1 MSRFVHKEPEELV
14 QRGGIVS
21 DKMTHEE
28 RVAFVEELDIGRESA
43 ELFVDAR
50 DANELGENGDGF
62 VAAMTFFYGAMQ
74 QSKKFSL
81 PFDKMEWARRFF
93 SDNEDL
99 EFMRQVALTAKKL
112 KMEELHDAM
121 MEFSTGAFYQ
131 NRHKHRPGI
140 TIVHTGGVDPSK
152 LQELYA
158 VDKSRPAEPFGGE
171 TQFTVHQLPE

>member
-21 DKMTHEE
+21 DKMTYEE
-28 RVAFVEELDIGRESA
+28 RVTFAEQLGISHESA
-43 ELFVDAR
+43 ELFVGAQ
-50 DANELGENGDGF
+50 DANQLGERDDGF
-62 VAAMTFFYGAMQ
+62 IAAMTFFYGAIQ
-74 QSKKFSL
+74 QSKEFNQ
-81 PFDKMEWARRFF
+81 PFDKMEWTRSFF

-99 EFMRQVALTAKKL
+99 EFVRQVALTAKKL

-121 MEFSTGAFYQ
+121 MEFSTGAFYRTQ
-131 NRHKHRPGI
+131 HKPRPGI
-140 TIVHTGGVDPSK
+140 TIRPSGIDPSK

-158 VDKSRPAEPFGGE
+158 VDRARPAEPFGGE